1 MNLNSNK
8 FEFHQLNDQNLV
20 RVYLT
25 LAEGSN
31 QTGNREEANNRWKG
45 GRKSA
50 EKKRFVGSARLSF
63 EGEIDSRWWRWVPG
77 ANPLPLRPFYPF
89 ILASHRRRPPSGIYL
104 FSCGSNAAGCLCCF
118 STCLEQEGEEN
129 IERKGEEDG
138 WRVDFEGGEAK
149 ERERGKDGEPRAIH
163 GGLVKSAGETRNP

>member
-31 QTGNREEANNRWKG
+31 QTGNREGANNRRKG

-50 EKKRFVGSARLSF
+50 EKKRFVRSARLSF
-63 EGEIDSRWWRWVPG
+63 EGEIDSRWWRRVPG
-77 ANPLPLRPFYPF
+77 ANPLPLRPFTPSSSHLTDAGHPRAF
-89 ILASHRRRPPSGIYL
+89 IYFHAVRMPRVASPAFRRAWS
-104 FSCGSNAAGCLCCF
+104 
-118 STCLEQEGEEN
+118 
-129 IERKGEEDG
+129 RKGKRTSRERQ
-138 WRVDFEGGEAK
+138 RVDRGWISRTERI
-149 ERERGKDGEPRAIH
+149 ERERKRDGEPRAIH